1 MMRSIAFVITLG
13 LSAWACAKHSSAVDI
28 SQSTRESIGTSLL
41 IIEEN
46 GAPLTLAEVRQQYE
60 QHAYDVHTN
69 DVLSRGIN
77 APAIWLITEFH
88 NPTLFPLSKRL
99 VVDTTWLDQLDIYIT
114 HAKAP
119 TAHHRLGDNLPFE
132 QRPISSRH
140 FALDYDFGPGTTR
153 VYLRIDTPDPMTLP
167 IYLMDIDDYIGQ
179 ERRDGYL
186 HGFIYGVVIALMLY
200 NLILAIRLLNPIN
213 LYYSVFMLAFLAM
226 NLAYTGHGYAWLWGD
241 YPNIQRWAVPF
252 FMGCYMVWGLCF
264 GVRFLN
270 LKQHIPWLHRSIL
283 FSIAVIASSLL
294 LLIAIGAQGLAIH
307 FAFAY
312 MMIFAAGTLVLGA
325 IATSRKLP
333 SANYFLAATLL
344 GVTGALITTL
354 TVWGI
359 ISYHPLGYLAVDIG
373 MALEAVLLSL
383 ALAHQFNQIK
393 NEKLQAERLARIDP
407 LTGLTNRRAFDE
419 LANPIWSNAERNHRN
434 LSLIMIDIDHFKMI
448 NDEFGHPVGDKVIQ
462 EVATQLKQQCRA
474 GDILARWG
482 GEEFLLLLPE
492 TSLQQANQ
500 MAERYR
506 NLVLDIRFSEGD
518 IQIKPTASF
527 GVATKDDY
535 NDSLRRVITS
545 ADNLLYVAKQTGRNR
560 VCAQK
565 PVEESGT
572 VEPEQ
577 LSLHQEA

>member
-1 MMRSIAFVITLG
+1 MMRSVAFVITLG
-13 LSAWACAKHSSAVDI
+13 LSVWACAKHSSAVDI
-28 SQSTRESIGTSLL
+28 SQSTRESIGTSLV

-46 GAPLTLAEVRQQYE
+46 GDPLTLTEVRQRYE

-77 APAIWLITEFH
+77 APAIWLITELH

-99 VVDTTWLDQLDIYIT
+99 VVDTTWLDQLDIYIA
-114 HAKAP
+114 HAQAP

-132 QRPISSRH
+132 QRPINSRH
-140 FALDYDFGPGTTR
+140 FALDYDFGPGTTW
-153 VYLRIDTPDPMTLP
+153 VYLRVDTPDPMTLP

-200 NLILAIRLLNPIN
+200 NLILAVRLLNPIN

-241 YPNIQRWAVPF
+241 YPNIQRWTAPF
-252 FMGCYMVWGLCF
+252 FMGCYMVWGLFF

-294 LLIAIGAQGLAIH
+294 LLIAIGAQGLTIH

-312 MMIFAAGTLVLGA
+312 MMTFAAGTLVLGA

-359 ISYHPLGYLAVDIG
+359 ISYHPIGYLAVDIG

-393 NEKLQAERLARIDP
+393 NEKLQAERLAR
-407 LTGLTNRRAFDE
+407 
-419 LANPIWSNAERNHRN
+419 
-434 LSLIMIDIDHFKMI
+434 
-448 NDEFGHPVGDKVIQ
+448 
-462 EVATQLKQQCRA
+462 
-474 GDILARWG
+474 
-482 GEEFLLLLPE
+482 
-492 TSLQQANQ
+492 
-500 MAERYR
+500 
-506 NLVLDIRFSEGD
+506 
-518 IQIKPTASF
+518 
-527 GVATKDDY
+527 
-535 NDSLRRVITS
+535 
-545 ADNLLYVAKQTGRNR
+545 
-560 VCAQK
+560 
-565 PVEESGT
+565 
-572 VEPEQ
+572 
-577 LSLHQEA
+577 